1 MKISCEK
8 HILQAAVAVSS
19 RAAASKSPIPTL
31 EGILLE
37 AGEDL
42 RVTGYNLK
50 KGIYTNIDAEVSEP
64 GSLVLDARLLGE
76 MVRRMPDG
84 MISIVSDDQN
94 MTTVKCG
101 KTEFSFMGMDSGE
114 YPELPSVDG
123 LKCYTIK
130 QSALKGMINQSIFAV
145 SDNDSRPVY
154 TGSMFEVENGVLT
167 IVSVDGYRLAIRR
180 EAIEGPAERNEFI
193 VPASA
198 LTDIERI
205 SSAESEENIGIFVGS
220 SHVSFTVGKTVIV
233 SRRLEGDFLNY
244 RKAMPDTFKHM
255 IKVSRQELLKV
266 VDRVALIIDE
276 KAKNPV
282 RMSFNENFIDCLC
295 TTPIGKAEDVC
306 FCEGDGEGLEI
317 GFNSKYL
324 MDALKAAP
332 ADELLLCLN
341 TNTSPC
347 IMVPADGS
355 DKFKYMVLPIRLR
368 AQ

>member
-8 HILQAAVAVSS
+8 HVLQAAVAVSS
-19 RAAASKSPIPTL
+19 RAAASKSPIPAL

-37 AGEDL
+37 AGNDL

-50 KGIYTNIDAEVSEP
+50 KGIYTNIEAEVSEP
-64 GSLVLDARLLGE
+64 GSLVLDARLFGE

-84 MISIVSDDQN
+84 MVSIESDYQN

-123 LKCYTIK
+123 LRSYSIK
-130 QSALKGMINQSIFAV
+130 QNVLKSIINQSIFAV

-154 TGSMFEVENGVLT
+154 TGSMFEVENGLLT
-167 IVSVDGYRLAIRR
+167 VVSVDGYRLAIRR
-180 EAIEGPAERNEFI
+180 EAIEGPEEHNEFI

-198 LTDIERI
+198 LQDIERI
-205 SSAESEENIGIFVGS
+205 SSNECEDNIDIFVGGN
-220 SHVSFTVGKTVIV
+220 HVSFTVSDTVIV
-233 SRRLEGDFLNY
+233 TRRLEGDFLNY
-244 RKAMPDTFKHM
+244 RKAMPDTFQRF
-255 IKVSRQELLKV
+255 IKVNRLELLRV
-266 VDRVALIIDE
+266 IDRVALIIDE
-276 KAKNPV
+276 KTKNPV
-282 RMSFNENFIDCLC
+282 RMSFNENFIDCMC
-295 TTPIGKAEDVC
+295 TTPIGKADDVC

-317 GFNSKYL
+317 GFNGKYL

-332 ADELLLCLN
+332 ADELMLCLN

-347 IMVPADGS
+347 IMVPADES
-355 DKFKYMVLPIRLR
+355 DKFKYMILPIRLR
-368 AQ
+368 SN

>member
-8 HILQAAVAVSS
+8 HVLQAAVAVSS
-19 RAAASKSPIPTL
+19 RAAASKSPIPAL

-37 AGEDL
+37 AGNDL

-50 KGIYTNIDAEVSEP
+50 KGIYTNIEAEVSEP
-64 GSLVLDARLLGE
+64 GSLVLDARLFGE

-84 MISIVSDDQN
+84 MVSIESDDQN

-123 LKCYTIK
+123 LKSYSIK
-130 QSALKGMINQSIFAV
+130 QNVLKSIINQSIFAV

-154 TGSMFEVENGVLT
+154 TGSMFEVENGLLT
-167 IVSVDGYRLAIRR
+167 VVSVDGYRLAIRR
-180 EAIEGPAERNEFI
+180 EAIEGPEEHNEFI

-198 LTDIERI
+198 LQDIERI
-205 SSAESEENIGIFVGS
+205 SSNESEDNIDIFVGGN
-220 SHVSFTVGKTVIV
+220 HVSFTVGDTVIV
-233 SRRLEGDFLNY
+233 TRRLEGDFLNY
-244 RKAMPDTFKHM
+244 RKAMPDTFQRF
-255 IKVSRQELLKV
+255 IKVNRLELLRV
-266 VDRVALIIDE
+266 IDRVALIIDE
-276 KAKNPV
+276 KTKNPV
-282 RMSFNENFIDCLC
+282 RMSFNENFIDCMC
-295 TTPIGKAEDVC
+295 TTPIGKADDVC

-317 GFNSKYL
+317 GFNGKYL

-332 ADELLLCLN
+332 ADELMLCLN

-347 IMVPADGS
+347 IMVPADES
-355 DKFKYMVLPIRLR
+355 DKFKYMILPIRLR
-368 AQ
+368 SN

>member
-19 RAAASKSPIPTL
+19 RAAASKSPIPAL

-37 AGEDL
+37 AGNDL

-50 KGIYTNIDAEVSEP
+50 KGIYTNIEAEVSEP
-64 GSLVLDARLLGE
+64 GSLVLDARLFGE

-84 MISIVSDDQN
+84 MVSIESDDQN

-123 LKCYTIK
+123 LRNYSIK
-130 QSALKGMINQSIFAV
+130 QNVLKSIINQSIFAV

-154 TGSMFEVENGVLT
+154 TGSMFEVENGLLT
-167 IVSVDGYRLAIRR
+167 VVSVDGYRLAIRR
-180 EAIEGPAERNEFI
+180 EAIEGPAEHNEFI

-198 LTDIERI
+198 LMDIERI
-205 SSAESEENIGIFVGS
+205 SSNESEDNIDIFVGGN
-220 SHVSFTVGKTVIV
+220 HVSFTVGDTVIV
-233 SRRLEGDFLNY
+233 TRRLEGDFLNY
-244 RKAMPDTFKHM
+244 RKAMPDTFQRF
-255 IKVSRQELLKV
+255 IKVNRLELLRV
-266 VDRVALIIDE
+266 IDRVALIIDE
-276 KAKNPV
+276 KTKNPV
-282 RMSFNENFIDCLC
+282 RMSFNENFIDCMC
-295 TTPIGKAEDVC
+295 TTPIGKADDIC

-317 GFNSKYL
+317 GFNGKYL

-332 ADELLLCLN
+332 ADELMLCLN

-347 IMVPADGS
+347 IMVPADES
-355 DKFKYMVLPIRLR
+355 DKFKYMILPIRLR
-368 AQ
+368 SN

>member
-8 HILQAAVAVSS
+8 HVLQAAVAVSS
-19 RAAASKSPIPTL
+19 RAAASKSPIPAL

-37 AGEDL
+37 AGNDL

-50 KGIYTNIDAEVSEP
+50 KGIYTNIEAEVSEP
-64 GSLVLDARLLGE
+64 GSLVLDARLFGE

-84 MISIVSDDQN
+84 MVSIESDDQN

-123 LKCYTIK
+123 LKSYSIK
-130 QSALKGMINQSIFAV
+130 QNVLKSIINQSIFAV

-154 TGSMFEVENGVLT
+154 TGSMFEVENGLLT
-167 IVSVDGYRLAIRR
+167 VVSVDGYRLAIRR
-180 EAIEGPAERNEFI
+180 EAIEGPAEHNEFI

-198 LTDIERI
+198 LQDIERI
-205 SSAESEENIGIFVGS
+205 SSNECEDNIDIFVGGN
-220 SHVSFTVGKTVIV
+220 HVSFTVGDTVIV
-233 SRRLEGDFLNY
+233 TRRLEGDFLNY
-244 RKAMPDTFKHM
+244 RKAMPDTFQKL
-255 IKVSRQELLKV
+255 IKVNRLELLRV
-266 VDRVALIIDE
+266 IDRVALIIDE
-276 KAKNPV
+276 KTKNPV
-282 RMSFNENFIDCLC
+282 RMSFNENFIDCMC
-295 TTPIGKAEDVC
+295 TTPIGKADDVC

-317 GFNSKYL
+317 GFNGKYL

-332 ADELLLCLN
+332 ADELMLCLN

-347 IMVPADGS
+347 IMVPADES
-355 DKFKYMVLPIRLR
+355 DKFKYMILPIRLR
-368 AQ
+368 SN